1 LAGFKIMSR
10 EFKDLKIGYYPHN
23 ATLQHPG
30 DRRRFVF
37 FANEAGIP
45 FEIAD
50 SNKVY
55 DIVYLTSSCNV
66 SEWVNYK
73 KRNPGTRLIFEII
86 DSYLLVSRNM
96 LRFLKGPYR
105 YLTGKDDKFYLNY
118 NDAFIEIIK
127 ISDAVVCSTPLLKK
141 HIESYNRNVHVSL
154 DYFENEIT
162 SRKEN
167 YELGE
172 RIKLVWEGQ
181 SYTLENIL
189 VLKDA
194 LRKLK
199 DKIELHIIT
208 DKIIK
213 GPFNFLDKKSEK
225 LLDSIGVPYHFHEWN
240 RKTFCD
246 LSAKADLAVIPLNR
260 NKDIMW
266 NKPENKL
273 LFFWQIGL
281 PVITSPSPAY
291 EKVMRNAGIDMLADS
306 ANEWEQK
313 ILHLLRSDKQ
323 EIAKLFNK
331 INDYLDQNHSKEKLM
346 QDWRKIFDI

>member
-1 LAGFKIMSR
+1 MSQDFK
-10 EFKDLKIGYYPHN
+10 KLKIGYYPHN

-37 FANEAGIP
+37 FANEVGMQ

-50 SNKVY
+50 SKKVY

-66 SEWVNYK
+66 SEWIKYK
-73 KRNPGTRLIFEII
+73 MRNPKTKLIFEII
-86 DSYLLVSRNM
+86 DSYLLVNRNY

-127 ISDAVVCSTPLLKK
+127 ISYAVVCSTPLLKE
-141 HIESYNRNVHVSL
+141 HIESYNSNVHISL

-162 SRKEN
+162 TRKQN
-167 YELGE
+167 YALGD

-189 VLKDA
+189 VLKDT
-194 LRKLK
+194 LRRLK

-213 GPFNFLDKKSEK
+213 GPFKFLDMQSEK
-225 LLDSIGVPYHFHEWN
+225 LLDTIGIPYHFHEWD

-246 LSAKADLAVIPLNR
+246 LSAMADLAVIPLNR
-260 NKDIMW
+260 KKDIMW

-291 EKVMRNAGIDMLADS
+291 ERVMKNAGIEMLADS
-306 ANEWEQK
+306 ADEWEQK
-313 ILHLLRSDKQ
+313 IIQLLHADKQ
-323 EIAKLFNK
+323 EIAKLFGK
-331 INDYLDQNHSKEKLM
+331 INDYLSQNHSKEKLM